1 MEMYYEVKQS
11 GERIHRLR
19 MKNGFTQES
28 IAETLNIDRSF
39 YSRIES
45 GKKGASVDLLI
56 QLSALFNV
64 SLDYLIL
71 GKYIVS
77 QAENTDVVQL
87 KADIA
92 ELAAHLNRFRENL

>member
-1 MEMYYEVKQS
+1 MNYDMKQS
-11 GERIHRLR
+11 GERIRRLR
-19 MKNGFTQES
+19 MKSGSTQEE
-28 IAETLNIDRSF
+28 IAEVLNVDRSF
-39 YSRIES
+39 YSRIEA
-45 GKKGASVDLLI
+45 GKKGASIDLLI

-92 ELAAHLNRFRENL
+92 ELTARLNLFREKL

>member
-1 MEMYYEVKQS
+1 MYYNTKES
-11 GERIHRLR
+11 GDRIRQLR
-19 MKNGFTQES
+19 IKNGFTQEC
-28 IAETLNIDRSF
+28 IAAALNVDRSF

-45 GKKGASVDLLI
+45 GKKGASVDLFI

-92 ELAAHLNRFRENL
+92 ELAARLNQFRENL

>member
-1 MEMYYEVKQS
+1 MNYDLKRS
-11 GERIHRLR
+11 GERIRRLR
-19 MKNGFTQES
+19 VKSGSTQEE
-28 IAETLNIDRSF
+28 IAEVLNVDRSF
-39 YSRIES
+39 YSRIEA
-45 GKKGASVDLLI
+45 GKKGASIDLLI
-56 QLSALFNV
+56 QLSVLFNV

-92 ELAAHLNRFRENL
+92 ELTARLNLFREKL